1 MHNCLTELSLMI
13 FNTNNGVVNYC
24 FVIYLLYVP
33 IYRLTFLKDLQFVC
47 LTKHFTLQTLPIRFI
62 NIILICTICL
72 QIGKTN
78 SFWTQESIMLLR
90 RLCDLINLCAKTHFD
105 DDVPNCEFKA
115 KVYFC
120 IGFNRSPQSNQVN
133 YFSLISVG
141 NFS

>member
-1 MHNCLTELSLMI
+1 MHNCLTEISLMI
-13 FNTNNGVVNYC
+13 FNTNYYFFCNLC
-24 FVIYLLYVP
+24 TYLQVD
-33 IYRLTFLKDLQFVC
+33 IFERSAVC
-47 LTKHFTLQTLPIRFI
+47 LFDKAFTLQTLPIRFI

-133 YFSLISVG
+133 YFSLISVD
-141 NFS
+141 NFRENDD